1 MPATLKDIANYT
13 GVSCT
18 TVSNVI
24 HGRSGRVSAE
34 TIAKIE
40 AAIKELNYVPNMSAR
55 TLVSSSSKVIAFI
68 NHADSQPNSNFM
80 DDPFQSSFVGIIE
93 AILREHGYFLMLR
106 TVATSNDLKIFLR
119 NWNVDGL
126 FVTGVF
132 RNEFFDTLTT
142 LSLPVVLID
151 SYVHHPAFC
160 NVGLEDFAGSKLA
173 TSYLI
178 KRGHH
183 KIAFV
188 SPLIQDGGV
197 LQERFFGYKT
207 ALAEAG
213 IPFDEQ
219 LVIQYCM
226 DLDSMIKL
234 SCELAKVDGL
244 TAVVTTADIM
254 AAGLMTGFRQQGIR
268 VPEDISVIGFDDL
281 NISRMITPPLTTIH
295 QDMPLKVQKAVEF
308 MIQRLEG
315 TKLTETEVILPVR
328 LIERES
334 VRTL

>member
-1 MPATLKDIANYT
+1 MAATLKDIANYT

-40 AAIKELNYVPNMSAR
+40 AAIEELNYVPNMSAR
-55 TLVSSSSKVIAFI
+55 TLVSQSSKVIAFI
-68 NHADSQPNSNFM
+68 NHADIQPDSNFM

-93 AILREHGYFLMLR
+93 AVLRKHGYYLMLR
-106 TVATSNDLKIFLR
+106 TVATGEELKIFLR

-132 RNEFFDTLTT
+132 RNEFFDTLTS

-151 SYVHHPAFC
+151 SYVHHPNFC

-173 TSYLI
+173 TSYLTG
-178 KRGHH
+178 RGHR
-183 KIAFV
+183 KIALV
-188 SPLIQDGGV
+188 SPAIQEGGV
-197 LQERFFGYKT
+197 LQERLFGYKA
-207 ALAEAG
+207 ALADSG
-213 IPFDEQ
+213 IPYDKQ
-219 LVIQYCM
+219 LVIEYEM
-226 DLDSMIKL
+226 DLDSMITL
-234 SCELAKVDGL
+234 SYEIAKIDGL

-254 AAGLMTGFRQQGIR
+254 AAGLITGFRQQGVR

-281 NISRMITPPLTTIH
+281 NISRMVTPPLTTIH
-295 QDMPLKVQKAVEF
+295 QDMPLKVHKAVEF
-308 MIQRLEG
+308 MIQKLEG
-315 TKLTETEVILPVR
+315 KPLSETEVILPVQ
-328 LIERES
+328 LVERDS